1 MPSQR
6 LRFVIRF
13 CWAVAAAGVLVSIL
27 TVRREGLAG
36 CASVAFAVLLVGV
49 VLGELVPLKLP
60 LRGGDEEVNL
70 STPFA
75 FALLMSA
82 GLAPALVAQA
92 AASLIQ
98 DVVARKPVWRSA
110 FNIGQYVLCLAAA
123 GAVLSALGVQPS
135 IVTGATAPTQ
145 IAAELLAGGAFF
157 VVNFLIVGTAVAR
170 YQGTPL
176 RMHLRHDL
184 WTTTLMA
191 GVSVSLAPLVLAAL
205 DRNPLLLAL
214 FVLPFV
220 AVHRSGR
227 LACESAHQAMH
238 DALTGLPNRTRFR
251 QLVDDAIADADGTG
265 RFAVMLLDLNRFKDV
280 NDTLGHHYGDL
291 LLQTTASR
299 LRESLRQSDVIARL
313 GGDEFAVLV
322 RGDSSAAV
330 AQRLSAALRP
340 DVELD
345 GFLLEV
351 DASIGTARYPDDG
364 TDLETLLRRADVAM
378 YTAKERHLGHVSYT
392 PEIDEYDP
400 ARLAL
405 VADLRRAL
413 DAEELVLHYQ
423 PTLDLRRGD
432 IRAVEA
438 LVRWQHP
445 RLGLLQPG
453 AFIEMAEH
461 TGLIKPLTHYV
472 LELALRQCAAWRAEG
487 LELQVAV
494 NVSSR
499 SLLDPGLPE
508 TVARVLEKT
517 GLSTANLK
525 LEITESAI
533 MVDPAGASRVLDR
546 LAGMGVALSIDDF
559 GTGYSSLAYLRRLPV
574 AEVKIDRSFVQNMAR
589 DDGDHAI
596 VRSTIELAANLGLA
610 VVAEGV
616 EQRETLEE
624 LARLG
629 CDVAQGYF
637 ISRPVPAAELSA
649 WLSEQPG
656 RTAGRTAGPSDAL
669 AEAA

>member
-6 LRFVIRF
+6 LRFVVRF
-13 CWAVAAAGVLVSIL
+13 CWAVAAAGALVSVL
-27 TVRREGLAG
+27 AVRREGVAG
-36 CASVAFAVLLVGV
+36 CASAAFAVLLVGV

-75 FALLMSA
+75 LALLMSV
-82 GLAPALVAQA
+82 GLAPALVAQV

-110 FNIGQYVLCLAAA
+110 FNVGQYALCLAAA
-123 GAVLSALGVQPS
+123 SAVLSALGVQPS
-135 IVTGATAPTQ
+135 TAAGATTPAQ
-145 IAAELLAGGAFF
+145 IAAALLAGGAFF
-157 VVNFLIVGTAVAR
+157 VVNFLIVGAAVAR
-170 YQGTPL
+170 YHGTPL
-176 RMHLRHDL
+176 RTHLRKDL
-184 WTTTLMA
+184 RTTTLMA
-191 GVSVSLAPLVLAAL
+191 GASVSLAPLVLAAV
-205 DRNPLLLAL
+205 DRDPLLVAL

-227 LACESAHQAMH
+227 LACDSARQAMH
-238 DALTGLPNRTRFR
+238 DALTGLPNRTRFH
-251 QLVDDAIADADGTG
+251 QLVDEAIADADGTG
-265 RFAVMLLDLNRFKDV
+265 RFAVMLLDLNRFKEV

-299 LRESLRQSDVIARL
+299 LRDSLRESDAIARL
-313 GGDEFAVLV
+313 GGDEFAVLA
-322 RGDSSAAV
+322 RSDSLEAV

-378 YTAKERHLGHVSYT
+378 YTAKERHLGHMSYT

-423 PTLDLRRGD
+423 PMLDLRRGD
-432 IRAVEA
+432 TRTVEA

-445 RLGLLQPG
+445 RLGLLQPA

-461 TGLIKPLTHYV
+461 TGLIKPLTHRV

-494 NVSSR
+494 NVSPR
-499 SLLDPGLPE
+499 SLLDPGLPG
-508 TVARVLEKT
+508 TVARALQET
-517 GLSTANLK
+517 RLSAAQLK
-525 LEITESAI
+525 IEITETAI
-533 MVDPAGASRVLDR
+533 MVDPAAASRVLDQ
-546 LAGMGVALSIDDF
+546 LADMGVGLSIDDF
-559 GTGYSSLAYLRRLPV
+559 GTGCSSLAYLRRLAV
-574 AEVKIDRSFVQNMAR
+574 AEMKIDRSFVQNMAR
-589 DDGDHAI
+589 DDGDHVI

-616 EQRETLEE
+616 EERETLEE

-637 ISRPVPAAELSA
+637 IGPPVPAAELSA

-656 RTAGRTAGPSDAL
+656 RTAGPSDAL

>member
-6 LRFVIRF
+6 LRFVVRF
-13 CWAVAAAGVLVSIL
+13 CWAVAAAGALVCVL
-27 TVRREGLAG
+27 TVQRDGVAG
-36 CASVAFAVLLVGV
+36 CASAAFAVLLVGV

-75 FALLMSA
+75 LALLMSV
-82 GLAPALVAQA
+82 GLAPALLAQA

-110 FNIGQYVLCLAAA
+110 FNIGQYALCLAAA
-123 GAVLSALGVQPS
+123 SAVLSALGVQPS
-135 IVTGATAPTQ
+135 TGAGATTPAQ
-145 IAAELLAGGAFF
+145 IAAALLAGGAFF
-157 VVNFLIVGTAVAR
+157 FVNFLIVGAAVAR
-170 YQGTPL
+170 YHGTPL
-176 RMHLRHDL
+176 RTHLRKDL
-184 WTTTLMA
+184 RTTTLMA
-191 GVSVSLAPLVLAAL
+191 GVSISLAPLVLAAV
-205 DRNPLLLAL
+205 DRDPLLVAL

-227 LACESAHQAMH
+227 LACDSAHQAMH
-238 DALTGLPNRTRFR
+238 DALTGLPNRARFR
-251 QLVDDAIADADGTG
+251 QLVDEAIADANGTG
-265 RFAVMLLDLNRFKDV
+265 RFAVMVLDLNRFKDV

-291 LLQTTASR
+291 VLEWTASR
-299 LRESLRQSDVIARL
+299 LRESLRETDAIARL

-322 RGDSSAAV
+322 RSDSPEAV

-351 DASIGTARYPDDG
+351 DASMGTARYPDDG

-378 YTAKERHLGHVSYT
+378 YTAKERHLGHMSYM

-423 PTLDLRRGD
+423 PMLDLRRGD

-461 TGLIKPLTHYV
+461 TGLIKPLTHRV

-494 NVSSR
+494 NVSPR
-499 SLLDPGLPE
+499 SLLDPTLPG
-508 TVARVLEKT
+508 TVARALEET
-517 GLSTANLK
+517 RLSAAQLK
-525 LEITESAI
+525 IEITETAI
-533 MVDPAGASRVLDR
+533 MVDPAAASRVLER
-546 LAGMGVALSIDDF
+546 LAGMGVGLSIDDF

-574 AEVKIDRSFVQNMAR
+574 AEMKIDRSFVQTMAS

-616 EQRETLEE
+616 EDREALEQ

-629 CDVAQGYF
+629 CDVAQGYV
-637 ISRPVPAAELSA
+637 ISRPVPAGELSA
-649 WLSEQPG
+649 WLSEQ
-656 RTAGRTAGPSDAL
+656 AGRTAGPSDVL
-669 AEAA
+669 AAASA